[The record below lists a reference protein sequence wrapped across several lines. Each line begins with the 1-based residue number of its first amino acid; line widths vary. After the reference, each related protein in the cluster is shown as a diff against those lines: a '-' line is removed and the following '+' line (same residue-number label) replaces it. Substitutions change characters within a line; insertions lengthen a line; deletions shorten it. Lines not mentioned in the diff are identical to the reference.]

1 MEVSS
6 LVDNTAY
13 CVQLLAHTVAD
24 GPLSA
29 CVNVT
34 TLKRVPTDAPKI
46 IEVFNTSST
55 SLLIRWDHWRA
66 YFNPDVTV
74 GYLIKRTDHNN
85 VTEEIILKDLAQ
97 EKTLTRLNK
106 YKEYCVTVTAITR
119 IGPVEGYGDESD
131 EVCAF
136 TAEDAPS
143 APPANISVTATAVDT
158 IFITWEEVP
167 EQERNGIVR
176 GYKVYVKNADQII
189 EHESVVDA
197 HVTTLEVSNLVHNT
211 YYCVQLLAYTVA
223 DGALSACV
231 NVTTLKKECYDALG
245 MESGSILDAQ
255 ITASSQ
261 WADISAAKNGRLH
274 LKKTDSTA
282 GAWSAATHDANPW
295 LQIDLG
301 GQYFR
306 VTGVATQGRN
316 EDDPQWVTKY
326 KLQYSND
333 EVNFQYYIEQGQTT
347 DKEFAGNE
355 DRDTVVSHELNPPIT
370 ARYIRFVPVAW
381 DGWISL
387 RVELYGCQVSSAPP
401 ANISVTATAVDTL
414 FITWEE
420 VPEQERNGIIRGYK
434 VYVKNAEQVV
444 EHESVVNASVMTLE
458 VSNLVHDTYYCVQL
472 LAFTVAD
479 GALSACVNVT
489 TLKVPTTPPILRSTS
504 TPPPATTLP
513 TLPPPPECKDALG
526 MESRAILDSQITA
539 SSEWSENHAAN
550 QSRLYTDTAWSAGTT
565 DVNQWLQVDLGSQYF
580 EVTRVATQG
589 SSDDRLPRPE
599 WVTKYKLQYS
609 NDKVFFQYYIEQG
622 QTTDKEFA
630 GNVDSDTVVVH
641 ELNPPIRARYI
652 RFVPVTW
659 NTHISMRVELYGCQE
674 CQDAL
679 GMESGAILDAQITA
693 SSEWSENH
701 AAKQGRL
708 NFQQTESTQGSWTA
722 RHNSVNQWLQ
732 VDLGSQYFTVTRVA
746 TQGRNHT
753 SPVVQQWVTRYKLQY
768 SNDKATFQFYIEQGQ
783 TTDKEFTGNVDSD
796 TVVSHELNPP
806 IRARYIRFVPVN
818 WKNHISMRVEL
829 YGCQVPSAPP
839 ANISVSATAVNTIFI
854 TWKEVP
860 EQERNGIVREYKVYV
875 KNADLVVEHEST
887 VDANVTS
894 LEVPNLVHNTY
905 YCVQLLAYTVADG
918 ALSVCVNVTTLK
930 KAPSAPPANISVT
943 ATAVDTIF
951 ITWGEVPEQ
960 ERNGIVQKYKVYVKN
975 AEQVVKHMSVVD
987 AHVTSLAVKNLVHN
1001 TYYCVQLLAYT
1012 VGDGA
1017 LSSCVNVTTL
1027 KKECQ
1032 DAVGMESGAILDAKI
1047 TASTEWSE
1055 NHAAKQGRLNFQQ
1068 TGSKAGA
1075 WVAGTND
1082 VNQWLQVDLGS
1093 QHFRVMGVATQGRNV
1108 WSQWVTRYKLQYSN
1122 DEVSFRCYIEQGQT
1136 TDKEFAGNEDRD
1148 TVVSH
1153 ELNPPIR
1160 ARYIRFVPVTWYNH
1174 ISMRVELYGC
1184 QECSTEWTRYES
1196 FCYKASQRQASW
1208 EDARKECLDL
1218 HSDLVSITSSAE
1230 NNFINTTLIPGEG
1243 GHWIGL
1249 NDKAQEGVFQWS
1261 DGTPYNFSS
1270 FREED
1275 TSKGD
1280 VSNCVVSNDGDW
1292 SDKKCSRLRPYVCKK
1307 KGFKPLPCEDEAIG
1321 IEIGRIVDS
1330 KITSNSSESEAYKFE
1345 AHKGRLNHEQAW
1357 CAQSVLPSYL
1367 QVDLNTTYIVCA
1379 VATQGYSSNSSS
1391 FVEEYKV
1398 EISKDGSNWDFYRDI
1413 TGGKHLIG
1421 NFDSYTVRKNIFAER
1436 VYARYVRIWPT
1447 KWTHM
1452 PCMRIELYGH
1462 VPFAEI
1468 ESGNVLFGD
1477 SCYSFTESGKTWNEN
1492 RDTCKGKRGDLV
1504 TMETEK
1510 EWQFINEEIQ
1520 KRCIAKPREW
1530 HIGLTKIGANW
1541 TWVNGRPLT
1550 ISKWQGGQPS
1560 GNGNVTVMSK
1570 DIPQNTQGLL
1580 NDLSENSI
1588 RAFICEM
1595 PKVWPPVITDIK
1607 VHNIG
1612 SHSFEISWD
1621 SLPCQSAIELTGY
1634 KIIYQRITEQGVL
1647 DETKVTITVERNT
1660 TNYTVAGLERN
1671 STYCVKILIYN
1682 ELGDVEH
1689 NNCTKVTTSPDCL
1702 PGWIFFQ
1709 TNCYLILEENPLNWY
1724 NAEIDCLNRNA
1735 DLLYI
1740 LNVEEEAFIDS
1751 EMIRSTINEVFIGL
1765 IEDENN
1771 LKRFP
1776 NWSNG
1781 HYLDYTNWY
1790 ENPTEGIPNGIA
1802 CVAKSASVQGH
1813 WNVVNCLQSLPYICK
1828 RKGFYRNDAYCWE
1841 KALGLETGAMPDINI
1856 SASSYIESNPPAAA
1870 RLGSHVAWCP
1880 LNLTNPF
1887 LQVDLGIPYHV
1898 IAVATQGHVDGSHVT
1913 RFAIHLSLN
1922 GTHWT
1927 EFERKFY
1934 TAGNYHRAKR
1944 NYLNGDVVA
1953 QFVRFYPKEWHLSP
1967 CMRLEIYG
1975 IPAKPFPPP
1984 TRAPKIHDAP
1994 SVNGT
1999 SIQFSFTPPQ
2009 SYYAAYEITGYNVRF
2024 WKNETIPSYQTKA
2037 FPPGTVTVVLTG
2049 LDACTEYCLSV
2060 QAVSSY
2066 GTGSYGRC
2074 TTAMTDE
2081 CVPSAVPTNISAFS
2095 PDYSTVI
2102 LSWDPVPEGDV
2113 NGELVGYA
2121 VLVNGSDGVW
2131 FVAPCFSSIELK
2143 NINLSSDTCIQMAV
2157 INKNGIGP
2165 LTNCTKINFAPDT
2178 SSPKTA
2184 ATTAMSLSA
2193 IKVTWEHGTKERL
2206 SGDLGGFYIKYQA
2219 VRIGGEPI
2227 VDLLAE
2233 PNYTAI
2239 VCADVNEILLTNL
2252 ISYTMYKIQV
2262 AVLTTDGIGNF
2273 SEPVYGETCRCTE
2286 HLSVSVVQSPLE
2298 SSGFNSLT
2306 SIISD
2311 LVTTTCGTC
2320 EEHND
2325 TKLVSYSSSKGDH
2338 VSFPVIKTQAYGD
2351 TEYSK
2356 FIPVITVPGI
2366 VVIQKKSTDSG
2377 LLTKVMA
2384 NSIFEFWPIFVLTL
2398 VTALLAGIIIW
2409 ILDSRTNQE
2418 HFPRTFFKGVGE
2430 GLWWSVI
2437 TFSTVGYGD
2446 RCPKSMP
2453 AKIFAMAWFLIGL
2466 VIFAIFMGSL
2476 ASVLTV
2482 TVISM
2487 NSNGVS
2493 PTGAADSKIA
2503 VVANSS
2509 EHQMAVKKFRNKI
2522 EIGSTFPDL
2531 NSMIKALQDGNIT
2544 SVLLEMYVPVKRKD
2558 LFNDS
2563 WFEVT
2568 DFLEAEIT
2576 HGVLLEGKSVSKL
2589 ANEMK
2594 NLIVKKNIQTEYLL
2608 QENDGMEQSEV
2619 DSNSAVFFEP
2629 TSPYFLNTIVISAA
2643 LLFIAVAC
2651 GLFYQAFCF
2660 KQLCGETGD
2669 EGTCRCGIMK
2679 KDITESVEKFYH
2691 NFSKTYHRI
2700 REKHK
2705 AELAKHAPTDTRE
2718 PVRREPLTYKP

>member
-1 MEVSS
+1 M
-6 LVDNTAY
+6 
-13 CVQLLAHTVAD
+13 
-24 GPLSA
+24 
-29 CVNVT
+29 
-34 TLKRVPTDAPKI
+34 RV
-46 IEVFNTSST
+46 E
-55 SLLIRWDHWRA
+55 L
-66 YFNPDVTV
+66 
-74 GYLIKRTDHNN
+74 
-85 VTEEIILKDLAQ
+85 
-97 EKTLTRLNK
+97 
-106 YKEYCVTVTAITR
+106 
-119 IGPVEGYGDESD
+119 YGCQ
-131 EVCAF
+131 V
-136 TAEDAPS
+136 PS
-143 APPANISVTATAVDT
+143 APPSNISVTATAVDT
-158 IFITWEEVP
+158 IFITW
-167 EQERNGIVR
+167 
-176 GYKVYVKNADQII
+176 
-189 EHESVVDA
+189 
-197 HVTTLEVSNLVHNT
+197 T
-211 YYCVQLLAYTVA
+211 
-223 DGALSACV
+223 
-231 NVTTLKKECYDALG
+231 
-245 MESGSILDAQ
+245 
-255 ITASSQ
+255 
-261 WADISAAKNGRLH
+261 
-274 LKKTDSTA
+274 
-282 GAWSAATHDANPW
+282 
-295 LQIDLG
+295 
-301 GQYFR
+301 
-306 VTGVATQGRN
+306 
-316 EDDPQWVTKY
+316 
-326 KLQYSND
+326 
-333 EVNFQYYIEQGQTT
+333 
-347 DKEFAGNE
+347 
-355 DRDTVVSHELNPPIT
+355 
-370 ARYIRFVPVAW
+370 
-381 DGWISL
+381 
-387 RVELYGCQVSSAPP
+387 
-401 ANISVTATAVDTL
+401 
-414 FITWEE
+414 
-420 VPEQERNGIIRGYK
+420 
-434 VYVKNAEQVV
+434 
-444 EHESVVNASVMTLE
+444 
-458 VSNLVHDTYYCVQL
+458 
-472 LAFTVAD
+472 
-479 GALSACVNVT
+479 
-489 TLKVPTTPPILRSTS
+489 
-504 TPPPATTLP
+504 
-513 TLPPPPECKDALG
+513 
-526 MESRAILDSQITA
+526 
-539 SSEWSENHAAN
+539 
-550 QSRLYTDTAWSAGTT
+550 
-565 DVNQWLQVDLGSQYF
+565 
-580 EVTRVATQG
+580 
-589 SSDDRLPRPE
+589 
-599 WVTKYKLQYS
+599 
-609 NDKVFFQYYIEQG
+609 
-622 QTTDKEFA
+622 
-630 GNVDSDTVVVH
+630 
-641 ELNPPIRARYI
+641 
-652 RFVPVTW
+652 
-659 NTHISMRVELYGCQE
+659 
-674 CQDAL
+674 
-679 GMESGAILDAQITA
+679 
-693 SSEWSENH
+693 
-701 AAKQGRL
+701 
-708 NFQQTESTQGSWTA
+708 
-722 RHNSVNQWLQ
+722 
-732 VDLGSQYFTVTRVA
+732 
-746 TQGRNHT
+746 
-753 SPVVQQWVTRYKLQY
+753 
-768 SNDKATFQFYIEQGQ
+768 
-783 TTDKEFTGNVDSD
+783 
-796 TVVSHELNPP
+796 
-806 IRARYIRFVPVN
+806 
-818 WKNHISMRVEL
+818 
-829 YGCQVPSAPP
+829 
-839 ANISVSATAVNTIFI
+839 
-854 TWKEVP
+854 EVP

-894 LEVPNLVHNTY
+894 LAVPNLVHNTY

-918 ALSVCVNVTTLK
+918 ALSACVNVTTLK
-930 KAPSAPPANISVT
+930 KECQHALGMESGSILDAQITASSQYGEVFAAKQGRLHFQKTANKAGGWSAATNDVNQWLQIDLGRQYSRVTGVATQGRNDFGQFVTRYKLQYSNDTVNFQYYVEQGQTTDKEFAGNSDRDTVVSHELNPPIRARYIRFVPVAWYDHISMRVELYGCQAPSAPPANISVT

-960 ERNGIVQKYKVYVKN
+960 ERNGIIQKYKVYVKN
-975 AEQVVKHMSVVD
+975 AEQVVKHTSVVD

-1032 DAVGMESGAILDAKI
+1032 DAVGMESGAILDAQI
-1047 TASTEWSE
+1047 TASSEWSE

-1068 TGSKAGA
+1068 TGNTAGA

-1093 QHFRVMGVATQGRNV
+1093 QYFRVTGVATQGRNV
-1108 WSQWVTRYKLQYSN
+1108 WSQWVTKYKLQYSN
-1122 DEVSFRCYIEQGQT
+1122 DKVNFRCYIEQGQT

-1160 ARYIRFVPVTWYNH
+1160 ARYIRFVPVTWYDR

-1196 FCYKASQRQASW
+1196 FCYKASRRIVSW

-1230 NNFINTTLIPGEG
+1230 NSFINTTLIPGEG

-1270 FREED
+1270 FSVGD

-1307 KGFKPLPCEDEAIG
+1307 KGFKPLPCEEEAIG

-1330 KITSNSSESEAYKFE
+1330 KITSNSSESGFE
-1345 AHKGRLNHEQAW
+1345 AHKCRLNHEQAW

-1520 KRCIAKPREW
+1520 KRCIAKPRAW

-1550 ISKWQGGQPS
+1550 ISKWQDGQPS

-1634 KIIYQRITEQGVL
+1634 KIIYQHITEQGVL

-1740 LNVEEEAFIDS
+1740 LNVEEEAFIHS
-1751 EMIRSTINEVFIGL
+1751 EMIKSTISEVFIGL

-1771 LKRFP
+1771 FERFP

-1781 HYLDYTNWY
+1781 HYLDYTNWN
-1790 ENPTEGIPNGIA
+1790 ESPTEGIPNGIA
-1802 CVAKSASVQGH
+1802 CVTKSTSVQGH
-1813 WNVVNCLQSLPYICK
+1813 WNIINCLQSLPYICK

-1841 KALGLETGAMPDINI
+1841 KALGLETGAIPDINI

-1880 LNLTNPF
+1880 LNLTNAF
-1887 LQVDLGIPYHV
+1887 LQVDLGIPYRV
-1898 IAVATQGHVDGSHVT
+1898 IAVATQGHADGSHVT
-1913 RFAIHLSLN
+1913 RFALHLSLN

-1975 IPAKPFPPP
+1975 IPANPFPPP

-2009 SYYAAYEITGYNVRF
+2009 PYYAAYEITGYNVRF

-2049 LDACTEYCLSV
+2049 LDVCTEYCLSV

-2095 PDYSTVI
+2095 PDYSSVI
-2102 LSWDPVPEGDV
+2102 LSWDPVPDGEV
-2113 NGELVGYA
+2113 NGELVGYT

-2252 ISYTMYKIQV
+2252 TSYTMYKIQV

-2325 TKLVSYSSSKGDH
+2325 TKLVSSSSSKGDH

-2558 LFNDS
+2558 LFNGS

-2589 ANEMK
+2589 ANEMR
-2594 NLIVKKNIQTEYLL
+2594 NLIVKKNVQTEYLL

>member
-55 SLLIRWDHWRA
+55 SLLIRWDHWRD
-66 YFNPDVTV
+66 YFDPDVTV

-119 IGPVEGYGDESD
+119 IGHVEGYGDESD

-176 GYKVYVKNADQII
+176 EYKVYVKNVDQII
-189 EHESVVDA
+189 EHESVVNA

-223 DGALSACV
+223 DGALSVCV

-261 WADISAAKNGRLH
+261 WNENHAAKQGRLH
-274 LKKTDSTA
+274 FQKTDSTA
-282 GAWSAATHDANPW
+282 GGWSAATHDANQW

-316 EDDPQWVTKY
+316 EDDTQWVTKY

-333 EVNFQYYIEQGQTT
+333 EVTFQYYIEQGQTT

-355 DRDTVVSHELNPPIT
+355 DRDTVVSHELNPPIR

-381 DGWISL
+381 
-387 RVELYGCQVSSAPP
+387 
-401 ANISVTATAVDTL
+401 
-414 FITWEE
+414 
-420 VPEQERNGIIRGYK
+420 
-434 VYVKNAEQVV
+434 NA
-444 EHESVVNASVMTLE
+444 
-458 VSNLVHDTYYCVQL
+458 
-472 LAFTVAD
+472 
-479 GALSACVNVT
+479 
-489 TLKVPTTPPILRSTS
+489 
-504 TPPPATTLP
+504 
-513 TLPPPPECKDALG
+513 
-526 MESRAILDSQITA
+526 
-539 SSEWSENHAAN
+539 
-550 QSRLYTDTAWSAGTT
+550 
-565 DVNQWLQVDLGSQYF
+565 
-580 EVTRVATQG
+580 
-589 SSDDRLPRPE
+589 
-599 WVTKYKLQYS
+599 
-609 NDKVFFQYYIEQG
+609 
-622 QTTDKEFA
+622 
-630 GNVDSDTVVVH
+630 
-641 ELNPPIRARYI
+641 
-652 RFVPVTW
+652 
-659 NTHISMRVELYGCQE
+659 HISMRVELYGCQE

-693 SSEWSENH
+693 SSVYESSYAANH
-701 AAKQGRL
+701 GRL
-708 NFQQTESTQGSWTA
+708 NLRQTESTQGSWTA
-722 RHNSVNQWLQ
+722 RHNSANQWLQ

-753 SPVVQQWVTRYKLQY
+753 RPVVQQWVTRYKLQY
-768 SNDKATFQFYIEQGQ
+768 SNDKATFQF
-783 TTDKEFTGNVDSD
+783 
-796 TVVSHELNPP
+796 
-806 IRARYIRFVPVN
+806 
-818 WKNHISMRVEL
+818 
-829 YGCQVPSAPP
+829 
-839 ANISVSATAVNTIFI
+839 
-854 TWKEVP
+854 
-860 EQERNGIVREYKVYV
+860 
-875 KNADLVVEHEST
+875 
-887 VDANVTS
+887 
-894 LEVPNLVHNTY
+894 
-905 YCVQLLAYTVADG
+905 
-918 ALSVCVNVTTLK
+918 
-930 KAPSAPPANISVT
+930 
-943 ATAVDTIF
+943 
-951 ITWGEVPEQ
+951 
-960 ERNGIVQKYKVYVKN
+960 
-975 AEQVVKHMSVVD
+975 
-987 AHVTSLAVKNLVHN
+987 
-1001 TYYCVQLLAYT
+1001 
-1012 VGDGA
+1012 
-1017 LSSCVNVTTL
+1017 
-1027 KKECQ
+1027 
-1032 DAVGMESGAILDAKI
+1032 
-1047 TASTEWSE
+1047 
-1055 NHAAKQGRLNFQQ
+1055 
-1068 TGSKAGA
+1068 
-1075 WVAGTND
+1075 
-1082 VNQWLQVDLGS
+1082 
-1093 QHFRVMGVATQGRNV
+1093 
-1108 WSQWVTRYKLQYSN
+1108 
-1122 DEVSFRCYIEQGQT
+1122 YIEQGQT

-1160 ARYIRFVPVTWYNH
+1160 ARYIRFVPVTWYDR

-1196 FCYKASQRQASW
+1196 FCYKASRRIVSW

-1230 NNFINTTLIPGEG
+1230 NSFINTTLIPGEG

-1307 KGFKPLPCEDEAIG
+1307 RGFKPLPCEDEAIG

-1330 KITSNSSESEAYKFE
+1330 KITSNSSESGFE

-1492 RDTCKGKRGDLV
+1492 RDTCKSKGGDLV
-1504 TMETEK
+1504 SMETEE
-1510 EWQFINEEIQ
+1510 EWQFVNEEIQ
-1520 KRCIAKPREW
+1520 KRCIAKPRVW

-1550 ISKWQGGQPS
+1550 ISKWQDGQPS
-1560 GNGNVTVMSK
+1560 GDGNVTVMSK

-1660 TNYTVAGLERN
+1660 TNYTIAGLERN

-1702 PGWIFFQ
+1702 PGWTYFQ

-1771 LKRFP
+1771 LERFP

-1880 LNLTNPF
+1880 LNLTNAF

-2009 SYYAAYEITGYNVRF
+2009 PYYAAYEITGYNVRF

-2060 QAVSSY
+2060 QTVSSY

-2102 LSWDPVPEGDV
+2102 LSWDPVPD
-2113 NGELVGYA
+2113 GELLRV
-2121 VLVNGSDGVW
+2121 
-2131 FVAPCFSSIELK
+2131 FRQSS
-2143 NINLSSDTCIQMAV
+2143 
-2157 INKNGIGP
+2157 
-2165 LTNCTKINFAPDT
+2165 
-2178 SSPKTA
+2178 
-2184 ATTAMSLSA
+2184 
-2193 IKVTWEHGTKERL
+2193 
-2206 SGDLGGFYIKYQA
+2206 
-2219 VRIGGEPI
+2219 
-2227 VDLLAE
+2227 
-2233 PNYTAI
+2233 
-2239 VCADVNEILLTNL
+2239 
-2252 ISYTMYKIQV
+2252 
-2262 AVLTTDGIGNF
+2262 
-2273 SEPVYGETCRCTE
+2273 
-2286 HLSVSVVQSPLE
+2286 
-2298 SSGFNSLT
+2298 
-2306 SIISD
+2306 
-2311 LVTTTCGTC
+2311 
-2320 EEHND
+2320 
-2325 TKLVSYSSSKGDH
+2325 
-2338 VSFPVIKTQAYGD
+2338 
-2351 TEYSK
+2351 
-2356 FIPVITVPGI
+2356 
-2366 VVIQKKSTDSG
+2366 
-2377 LLTKVMA
+2377 
-2384 NSIFEFWPIFVLTL
+2384 
-2398 VTALLAGIIIW
+2398 
-2409 ILDSRTNQE
+2409 
-2418 HFPRTFFKGVGE
+2418 
-2430 GLWWSVI
+2430 
-2437 TFSTVGYGD
+2437 
-2446 RCPKSMP
+2446 
-2453 AKIFAMAWFLIGL
+2453 
-2466 VIFAIFMGSL
+2466 
-2476 ASVLTV
+2476 
-2482 TVISM
+2482 
-2487 NSNGVS
+2487 
-2493 PTGAADSKIA
+2493 
-2503 VVANSS
+2503 
-2509 EHQMAVKKFRNKI
+2509 
-2522 EIGSTFPDL
+2522 
-2531 NSMIKALQDGNIT
+2531 
-2544 SVLLEMYVPVKRKD
+2544 
-2558 LFNDS
+2558 
-2563 WFEVT
+2563 
-2568 DFLEAEIT
+2568 
-2576 HGVLLEGKSVSKL
+2576 
-2589 ANEMK
+2589 
-2594 NLIVKKNIQTEYLL
+2594 
-2608 QENDGMEQSEV
+2608 
-2619 DSNSAVFFEP
+2619 
-2629 TSPYFLNTIVISAA
+2629 
-2643 LLFIAVAC
+2643 
-2651 GLFYQAFCF
+2651 
-2660 KQLCGETGD
+2660 
-2669 EGTCRCGIMK
+2669 
-2679 KDITESVEKFYH
+2679 
-2691 NFSKTYHRI
+2691 
-2700 REKHK
+2700 
-2705 AELAKHAPTDTRE
+2705 
-2718 PVRREPLTYKP
+2718 

>member
-1 MEVSS
+1 MIGGFGDESDEICAFTAEDAPSSPPANISVTATAVDTIFITWGEVPEQERNGIVRGYKVYVKNAEQVVEHESVVNANVTSLEVSN
-6 LVDNTAY
+6 LVHNTYY
-13 CVQLLAHTVAD
+13 CVQLLAYTVAD
-24 GPLSA
+24 GALSS

-34 TLKRVPTDAPKI
+34 TMKDECSNYTVLNGSDRAQRNALRYNGCDSGLVSGWYRFQGAAGNQMPETCVDTYRCGTNAPGWLAIAHPTVAEGVVPRQVCYHWENNCCWWNNNIRVRNCGTHFVYELQKTPICKLRYCGDADAVPTDAPKI

-66 YFNPDVTV
+66 YFDPDVIE
-74 GYLIKRTDHNN
+74 GYVIKRTDHNN
-85 VTEEIILKDLAQ
+85 VTEEIKVKEVVQ
-97 EKTLTRLNK
+97 EKALTGLNK
-106 YKEYCVTVTAITR
+106 YKEYCVTVKAKIM
-119 IGPVEGYGDESD
+119 GGYGNESS
-131 EVCAF
+131 EVCAS
-136 TAEDAPS
+136 TAEDVPSAPPANISVTATAVDTIFITWEEVPEQERNGIIRGYKVYVKNAEQFVEHESTVDANVTTLAVSNLVHDTYYCVQLLAYTVADGPLSACVNVTTMKECQDALGMESGAILDAQITASSQLSENQAANQSRLHFQRTESKNGAWVAGTPDANQWLQVDLGSQYFQVTRVATQGRNSFKATRQWVTKYKLQYSNIEVTFRFYIEQGETTDKEFAGNEDRDTVVSHELNPPIRARFIRFVPVSWHNRISMRVELYGCQVPS

-176 GYKVYVKNADQII
+176 GYKVYVKNAEQFV

-197 HVTTLEVSNLVHNT
+197 NVTTLEVSNLVHNS

-231 NVTTLKKECYDALG
+231 NVTTLKKECQGPLG
-245 MESGSILDAQ
+245 VESGAISDTQ
-255 ITASSQ
+255 ITASSEYSYH
-261 WADISAAKNGRLH
+261 DFYAAKNGRLH
-274 LKKTDSTA
+274 FQETQSAA
-282 GAWSAATHDANPW
+282 GAWVAATLDANQW

-301 GQYFR
+301 SQHFR
-306 VTGVATQGRN
+306 
-316 EDDPQWVTKY
+316 
-326 KLQYSND
+326 
-333 EVNFQYYIEQGQTT
+333 
-347 DKEFAGNE
+347 
-355 DRDTVVSHELNPPIT
+355 
-370 ARYIRFVPVAW
+370 
-381 DGWISL
+381 
-387 RVELYGCQVSSAPP
+387 
-401 ANISVTATAVDTL
+401 
-414 FITWEE
+414 
-420 VPEQERNGIIRGYK
+420 
-434 VYVKNAEQVV
+434 
-444 EHESVVNASVMTLE
+444 
-458 VSNLVHDTYYCVQL
+458 
-472 LAFTVAD
+472 
-479 GALSACVNVT
+479 
-489 TLKVPTTPPILRSTS
+489 
-504 TPPPATTLP
+504 
-513 TLPPPPECKDALG
+513 
-526 MESRAILDSQITA
+526 
-539 SSEWSENHAAN
+539 
-550 QSRLYTDTAWSAGTT
+550 
-565 DVNQWLQVDLGSQYF
+565 
-580 EVTRVATQG
+580 
-589 SSDDRLPRPE
+589 
-599 WVTKYKLQYS
+599 
-609 NDKVFFQYYIEQG
+609 
-622 QTTDKEFA
+622 
-630 GNVDSDTVVVH
+630 
-641 ELNPPIRARYI
+641 
-652 RFVPVTW
+652 
-659 NTHISMRVELYGCQE
+659 
-674 CQDAL
+674 
-679 GMESGAILDAQITA
+679 
-693 SSEWSENH
+693 
-701 AAKQGRL
+701 
-708 NFQQTESTQGSWTA
+708 
-722 RHNSVNQWLQ
+722 
-732 VDLGSQYFTVTRVA
+732 VTRVA
-746 TQGRNHT
+746 TQGRNGFD
-753 SPVVQQWVTRYKLQY
+753 QWVTRYKLQY
-768 SNDKATFQFYIEQGQ
+768 SNDK
-783 TTDKEFTGNVDSD
+783 
-796 TVVSHELNPP
+796 
-806 IRARYIRFVPVN
+806 
-818 WKNHISMRVEL
+818 
-829 YGCQVPSAPP
+829 
-839 ANISVSATAVNTIFI
+839 
-854 TWKEVP
+854 
-860 EQERNGIVREYKVYV
+860 
-875 KNADLVVEHEST
+875 
-887 VDANVTS
+887 
-894 LEVPNLVHNTY
+894 
-905 YCVQLLAYTVADG
+905 
-918 ALSVCVNVTTLK
+918 
-930 KAPSAPPANISVT
+930 
-943 ATAVDTIF
+943 
-951 ITWGEVPEQ
+951 
-960 ERNGIVQKYKVYVKN
+960 
-975 AEQVVKHMSVVD
+975 
-987 AHVTSLAVKNLVHN
+987 
-1001 TYYCVQLLAYT
+1001 
-1012 VGDGA
+1012 
-1017 LSSCVNVTTL
+1017 
-1027 KKECQ
+1027 
-1032 DAVGMESGAILDAKI
+1032 
-1047 TASTEWSE
+1047 
-1055 NHAAKQGRLNFQQ
+1055 
-1068 TGSKAGA
+1068 
-1075 WVAGTND
+1075 
-1082 VNQWLQVDLGS
+1082 
-1093 QHFRVMGVATQGRNV
+1093 
-1108 WSQWVTRYKLQYSN
+1108 
-1122 DEVSFRCYIEQGQT
+1122 VSFRCYVEQGQT
-1136 TDKEFAGNEDRD
+1136 TDKEFAGNTDRD

-1160 ARYIRFVPVTWYNH
+1160 ARYIRFVPVTWYDH

-1184 QECSTEWTRYES
+1184 QECSIEWTRYES
-1196 FCYKASQRQASW
+1196 FCYKAFRGIAKW

-1230 NNFINTTLIPGEG
+1230 NSFINTTLIPGEG
-1243 GHWIGL
+1243 LHWIGL

-1270 FREED
+1270 FSVGD

-1280 VSNCVVSNDGDW
+1280 VSNCVMFNNGEW
-1292 SDKKCSRLRPYVCKK
+1292 YDKKCYRLKPYICKK
-1307 KGFKPLPCEDEAIG
+1307 RGFKPLPCEEEAIG
-1321 IEIGRIVDS
+1321 IEIRRILDS
-1330 KITSNSSESEAYKFE
+1330 KITSNSSARGFE
-1345 AHKGRLNHEQAW
+1345 AHKGRLNHEHAW
-1357 CAQSVLPSYL
+1357 CANSGLSSYI

-1379 VATQGYSSNSSS
+1379 VATQGNSSNSSS

-1398 EISKDGSNWDFYRDI
+1398 EFSKDGSNWDFYRDI
-1413 TGGKHLIG
+1413 AGVKHFTG
-1421 NFDSYTVRKNIFAER
+1421 NYNSYTVRKNIFAER

-1447 KWTHM
+1447 NWSHM

-1492 RDTCKGKRGDLV
+1492 RDTCKSKGGDLV
-1504 TMETEK
+1504 SMETEE
-1510 EWQFINEEIQ
+1510 EWQFVNEEIQ
-1520 KRCIAKPREW
+1520 KRCIAKPRVW
-1530 HIGLTKIGANW
+1530 HIGLTKMGANW

-1550 ISKWQGGQPS
+1550 ISKWKDGQPS
-1560 GNGNVTVMSK
+1560 GDGNVTGMSK
-1570 DIPQNTQGLL
+1570 NAQGLF
-1580 NDLSENSI
+1580 NDLSENTI
-1588 RAFICEM
+1588 GAFICEM

-1621 SLPCQSAIELTGY
+1621 SLPCLSAIELTGY

-1660 TNYTVAGLERN
+1660 TNYTIAGLERN

-1689 NNCTKVTTSPDCL
+1689 NNCTQITTSPDCL
-1702 PGWIFFQ
+1702 PGWIHFQ
-1709 TNCYLILEENPLNWY
+1709 TNCYLILEENPLNWF

-1751 EMIRSTINEVFIGL
+1751 EMIKSTISEVFIGL
-1765 IEDENN
+1765 KEDENN
-1771 LKRFP
+1771 FERFP

-1781 HYLDYTNWY
+1781 HYLDYTNWN
-1790 ENPTEGIPNGIA
+1790 ESPTEGIPNGIA
-1802 CVAKSASVQGH
+1802 CVTKSASVQGH
-1813 WNVVNCLQSLPYICK
+1813 WNIVNCLQSLSYVCK
-1828 RKGFYRNDAYCWE
+1828 RKGFYRIDAYCWE
-1841 KALGLETGAMPDINI
+1841 NALGLETGFMPDINI
-1856 SASSYIESNPPAAA
+1856 SASSYTESNPPSAA

-1880 LNLTNPF
+1880 LNLTNAF
-1887 LQVDLGIPYHV
+1887 LQVDLGIPYRV
-1898 IAVATQGHVDGSHVT
+1898 IAVATQGHAHGSHVT

-1953 QFVRFYPKEWHLSP
+1953 QFVRFYPKEWHISP

-1975 IPAKPFPPP
+1975 IPANPFPPP
-1984 TRAPKIHDAP
+1984 TRAPKIHEARGI
-1994 SVNGT
+1994 NGT
-1999 SIQFSFTPPQ
+1999 SIQFSLTPPRP
-2009 SYYAAYEITGYNVRF
+2009 YYAAYEITGYNVRF

-2049 LDACTEYCLSV
+2049 LDACTEYCLSA
-2060 QAVSSY
+2060 QAVISY

-2081 CVPSAVPTNISAFS
+2081 CVRSAVPTNISAFS
-2095 PDYSTVI
+2095 PDYSTVV
-2102 LSWDPVPEGDV
+2102 LSWNPVPDGDV
-2113 NGELVGYA
+2113 NGELEGYI

-2143 NINLSSDTCIQMAV
+2143 NINLSTDTCIQMAV
-2157 INKNGIGP
+2157 INKVGFGP
-2165 LTNCTKINFAPDT
+2165 LTNCTKIDFAANT

-2193 IKVTWEHGTKERL
+2193 IKVTWEHGTKEIL

-2227 VDLLAE
+2227 VDIDAE
-2233 PNYTAI
+2233 PKYSAI
-2239 VCADVNEILLTNL
+2239 VCADVNEVLLVNL
-2252 ISYTMYKIQV
+2252 TSYTMYKIQV

-2311 LVTTTCGTC
+2311 LVTTTCRTC

-2366 VVIQKKSTDSG
+2366 VVIQKKRTDSG

-2384 NSIFEFWPIFVLTL
+2384 NSIFDSWPIIVFTL

-2409 ILDSRTNQE
+2409 ILDSSTNEE
-2418 HFPRTFFKGVGE
+2418 HFPRTFFKGAGE

-2446 RCPKSMP
+2446 RCPQSIP

-2487 NSNGVS
+2487 NSNGAS
-2493 PTGAADSKIA
+2493 ATGVADSKIA
-2503 VVANSS
+2503 VVTNSS
-2509 EHQMAVKKFRNKI
+2509 EQQMAVKKFRNKI

-2531 NSMIKALQDGNIT
+2531 NSMIKALQEGNIT

-2558 LFNDS
+2558 LFNGS

-2576 HGVLLEGKSVSKL
+2576 HGVLLEGESVSKL

-2594 NLIVKKNIQTEYLL
+2594 NLIVKKNVQTEYLL
-2608 QENDGMEQSEV
+2608 QENDDVEQSEV

-2660 KQLCGETGD
+2660 RQLCGETGD

-2679 KDITESVEKFYH
+2679 KDITESVEKFYQ

-2700 REKHK
+2700 RAKQK
-2705 AELAKHAPTDTRE
+2705 AELAKHLPTDAME
-2718 PVRREPLTYKP
+2718 PVRKTFTYKP